1 MQVQQSRN
9 GRPLHLGTLGKIRGY
24 PGMGANRLPAV
35 ITESAL
41 SGMGGGTVERVT
53 RFANRRAPGDRQS
66 AVTGA
71 ERQPTFE
78 IGCFR
83 FCPYS
88 AIRLGAAKLIVA
100 CAKRQW
106 CISG

>member
-41 SGMGGGTVERVT
+41 LGMGEGTVERVT
-53 RFANRRAPGDRQS
+53 RFANRRALGDRQS

-71 ERQPTFE
+71 ER
-78 IGCFR
+78 
-83 FCPYS
+83 
-88 AIRLGAAKLIVA
+88 
-100 CAKRQW
+100 
-106 CISG
+106 